1 MDYIGAMSNTMTKTA
16 PGTAQLVT
24 LRDRLVREST
34 RIERLLQEVDRA
46 LNGKP
51 AAKATEAKKE
61 TAPPRPS
68 PLDTIKE
75 VLGATADLRTRGGN
89 LSAEL
94 VASRYGVSLSQ
105 LAGWLGK
112 SRQAVSKTPDA
123 DSLQA
128 ALAYFERVARLRA
141 VVKSDEAFRKW
152 LRTDSDL
159 LHGESPL
166 DVIAKGEWQV
176 MADYVDDMLTG
187 APT

>member
-1 MDYIGAMSNTMTKTA
+1 MSNTIVKTA
-16 PGTAQLVT
+16 PEMTELAA

-34 RIERLLQEVDRA
+34 RIEHLLKEVEHALRGRPVANETRA
-46 LNGKP
+46 
-51 AAKATEAKKE
+51 
-61 TAPPRPS
+61 PRPS
-68 PLDTIKE
+68 PLDEIKE
-75 VLGATADLRTRGGN
+75 VLAATADLRTRGGN
-89 LSAEL
+89 LSAER
-94 VASRYGVSLSQ
+94 VASLYGVSMNQ

-128 ALAYFERVARLRA
+128 GLAYFERVARLRA

-159 LHGESPL
+159 LDGESPL
-166 DVIAKGEWQV
+166 GVMARGEWQV

>member
-1 MDYIGAMSNTMTKTA
+1 MIKRA
-16 PGTAQLVT
+16 PGTAELVA

-34 RIERLLQEVDRA
+34 RIDLLLKEVERA
-46 LNGKP
+46 LRGKP
-51 AAKATEAKKE
+51 AAKE
-61 TAPPRPS
+61 TALPRPS
-68 PLDTIKE
+68 PLDEIKE
-75 VLGATADLRTRGGN
+75 VLAATADLRTRGGN
-89 LSAEL
+89 LSAER
-94 VASRYGVSLSQ
+94 VASLYGVSMNQ

-128 ALAYFERVARLRA
+128 GLAYFERVARLRA

-159 LHGESPL
+159 LDGDSPL
-166 DVIAKGEWQV
+166 DVMARGEWQV